1 MVSQYDVF
9 YVIAIKGRVKPIDI
23 VITLQK
29 PKKEYQN
36 IFNNIIELEKIGYVK
51 RDAYI
56 EIVNNERSKKLF
68 QLISFCIRNSINYNL
83 LFKATMLNF
92 IKEASQKEFFTIKDI
107 KIHPKTFQFYT
118 TLLSKYGFLL
128 ITSRK
133 PLKCKL
139 LRHHFLI
146 DLLVFFNR
154 KITFYNPKHHS
165 FIRELKKE
173 LQKYR
178 RNIKIHYTVLQ
189 NIEHKEE
196 INFIYTSLH
205 LEGNPLTLPETQKL
219 IEKDII
225 PENHKLFH
233 VQEVINY
240 KKSIDLMIENAKN
253 KVLLDLDLILQYHSI
268 AMNHIHGAGELRKQ
282 NVRIQFNPEFKTS
295 DWHLILVKLNALLK
309 QYSEFKAK
317 KSDINKIIEFA
328 SFFHNEFQ
336 RIHPFIDGNSRI
348 SRLLLLHI
356 IRSYDIPAL
365 DLPLGYFDLY
375 LDLTKRSAKRDDKSF
390 QYLIEEIILMNLKK
404 INSNTT

>member
-1 MVSQYDVF
+1 
-9 YVIAIKGRVKPIDI
+9 
-23 VITLQK
+23 
-29 PKKEYQN
+29 
-36 IFNNIIELEKIGYVK
+36 
-51 RDAYI
+51 
-56 EIVNNERSKKLF
+56 
-68 QLISFCIRNSINYNL
+68 
-83 LFKATMLNF
+83 
-92 IKEASQKEFFTIKDI
+92 
-107 KIHPKTFQFYT
+107 
-118 TLLSKYGFLL
+118 
-128 ITSRK
+128 
-133 PLKCKL
+133 
-139 LRHHFLI
+139 
-146 DLLVFFNR
+146 
-154 KITFYNPKHHS
+154 
-165 FIRELKKE
+165 
-173 LQKYR
+173 
-178 RNIKIHYTVLQ
+178 
-189 NIEHKEE
+189 
-196 INFIYTSLH
+196 
-205 LEGNPLTLPETQKL
+205 
-219 IEKDII
+219 
-225 PENHKLFH
+225 
-233 VQEVINY
+233 
-240 KKSIDLMIENAKN
+240 MIENAKN

-348 SRLLLLHI
+348 SRLLLLYI